1 MKPRLVGIT
10 GGIGS
15 GKSTISKC
23 LQTMGY
29 LVFNADD
36 QASIALDH
44 NLEVVQYVKDLL
56 GNEAYHVNG
65 KANRAF
71 IASKV
76 FSDSQLLKQLNTVL
90 HPVVRNMFDDW
101 VAAHKGEKI
110 LFKEAAILF
119 GGLATSIRLRIL
131 WELHEGERTA
141 SELLQLIPTTQANL
155 SQHLNKMHR
164 AGFLGKDRRGRN
176 VYYWVQRAWL
186 GRVCHELCRELAS
199 KP

>member
-119 GGLATSIRLRIL
+119 ESGANKQIDEVIVVIAPESVRLRRVMKRDNRSEKEIL
-131 WELHEGERTA
+131 DIMARQMNQDELAAKCQHIIINDDHTPVMTTLL
-141 SELLQLIPTTQANL
+141 ELLKKLE
-155 SQHLNKMHR
+155 
-164 AGFLGKDRRGRN
+164 G
-176 VYYWVQRAWL
+176 
-186 GRVCHELCRELAS
+186 
-199 KP
+199 

>member
-119 GGLATSIRLRIL
+119 ESGANKQVDEVIGVIAPESVRLRRVMKRDNRSEKEIL
-131 WELHEGERTA
+131 DIMARQMNQDELSAKCQHIIINDDHTPVMTTLL
-141 SELLQLIPTTQANL
+141 ELLKKLE
-155 SQHLNKMHR
+155 
-164 AGFLGKDRRGRN
+164 G
-176 VYYWVQRAWL
+176 
-186 GRVCHELCRELAS
+186 
-199 KP
+199 

>member
-44 NLEVVQYVKDLL
+44 NLEVVQYVKDML
-56 GNEAYHVNG
+56 GSEAYHING

-101 VAAHKGEKI
+101 AAAHKGEKI

-119 GGLATSIRLRIL
+119 ESGANKQVDEVIGVIAPESVRLRRVMKRDNRSEKEIL
-131 WELHEGERTA
+131 DIMARQMNQDELAAKCQHIIINDDHTPVMTA
-141 SELLQLIPTTQANL
+141 LLELLKKLE
-155 SQHLNKMHR
+155 
-164 AGFLGKDRRGRN
+164 G
-176 VYYWVQRAWL
+176 
-186 GRVCHELCRELAS
+186 
-199 KP
+199 

>member
-119 GGLATSIRLRIL
+119 ESGANKQVDEVIGVIAPESVRLRRVMKRDNRSEKEIL
-131 WELHEGERTA
+131 DIMARQMNQDELSAKCQHIIINDDHTPVMTA
-141 SELLQLIPTTQANL
+141 LLELLKKLE
-155 SQHLNKMHR
+155 
-164 AGFLGKDRRGRN
+164 G
-176 VYYWVQRAWL
+176 
-186 GRVCHELCRELAS
+186 
-199 KP
+199 

>member
-44 NLEVVQYVKDLL
+44 HPEVVQYVKDLL

-119 GGLATSIRLRIL
+119 ESGANKQVDEVIGVIAPESVRLRRVMKRDNRSEKEIL
-131 WELHEGERTA
+131 DIMARQMNQDELAAKCQHIIINDDHTPVMTA
-141 SELLQLIPTTQANL
+141 LLELLKKLE
-155 SQHLNKMHR
+155 
-164 AGFLGKDRRGRN
+164 G
-176 VYYWVQRAWL
+176 
-186 GRVCHELCRELAS
+186 
-199 KP
+199 